1 MRELAVDWQVVL
13 GRVEETKG
21 EVEKVGEGVG
31 PLDGCGPLNAVE
43 ILKNLCD
50 CLEELL
56 ELCQSDRCSLLCEW
70 TWALT

>member
-31 PLDGCGPLNAVE
+31 PLDGCGPSRCCGGLEGCLRLSEKVGVVVSKRQSCVE
-43 ILKNLCD
+43 
-50 CLEELL
+50 
-56 ELCQSDRCSLLCEW
+56 
-70 TWALT
+70 